1 MRPMTVDGF
10 SPVRNAAI
18 AVMNVSAF
26 WPLIFGTGVSAAGL
40 VAWQPVQAAAPPGGS
55 GEAASA
61 ALAYDANTAAAKVD
75 RAFMLRPPIYRE
87 TAALRAA
94 VRFLTSGDLQIVVL

>member
-1 MRPMTVDGF
+1 MRPITVDGLA
-10 SPVRNAAI
+10 PVRNAAM
-18 AVMNVSAF
+18 ATMNSSAF

-61 ALAYDANTAAAKVD
+61 EAGSSASAVTAMADSTFMVD
-75 RAFMLRPPIYRE
+75 PLNSEGGGPQSGPPLLI
-87 TAALRAA
+87 A
-94 VRFLTSGDLQIVVL
+94 SGDL